1 MRKSDWYKQACQ
13 KMKGIIAFYLL
24 ISTVGLGVTLT
35 AGAYGK
41 NDYSKLV
48 DALLNGRVL
57 SMQNDISQYKLT
69 TKKDSSNEKEESIA
83 EVQGIFNVMAQVD
96 LERAKLKNSD
106 ALMQEFWSGLIRT
119 LWNKGKN
126 YLIKSLCSKEQAM
139 KALLQ
144 ELTNEEMGMDDNNNG
159 KDDDDDDVR
168 AQLQVLFNALQE
180 VKANSIREGN
190 TAKAEDLGD
199 SINDRIKSVAKNF
212 AC

>member
-1 MRKSDWYKQACQ
+1 
-13 KMKGIIAFYLL
+13 MKGIIAFYLL

-57 SMQNDISQYKLT
+57 NMQNDISQYKLT
-69 TKKDSSNEKEESIA
+69 TKTDSSNEKEESIA

-106 ALMQEFWSGLIRT
+106 ALIQEFWSGLVRS
-119 LWNKGKN
+119 LWKKGKH
-126 YLIKSLCSKEQAM
+126 YLIKNLCSKEQAM

-144 ELTNEEMGMDDNNNG
+144 ELTNEEMGTDDNSNS
-159 KDDDDDDVR
+159 KDDDDDVR

-190 TAKAEDLGD
+190 TAKAEDLG
-199 SINDRIKSVAKNF
+199 NRIKSFAKNLV
-212 AC
+212 C